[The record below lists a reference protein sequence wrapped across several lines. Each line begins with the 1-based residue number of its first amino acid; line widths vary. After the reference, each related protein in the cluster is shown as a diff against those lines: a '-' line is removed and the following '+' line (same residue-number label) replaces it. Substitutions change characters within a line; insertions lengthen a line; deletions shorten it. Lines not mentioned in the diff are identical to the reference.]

1 MTLKARLAKLENQQP
16 PLPWLSL
23 TQDLENPDVF
33 YELKKGDYRIPIRQ
47 APEDILHT
55 YGPADIP
62 ELEKRFTVILILW
75 QHTEIPG
82 GHPIEFD
89 WEDTPGKVGL

>member
-16 PLPWLSL
+16 PLPWLAL
-23 TQDLENPDVF
+23 TQDMNNPNLF
-33 YELKKGDYRIPIRQ
+33 YEMKPGSYRQ
-47 APEDILHT
+47 LPEEILHT
-55 YGPADIP
+55 YTPADIP
-62 ELEKRFTVILILW
+62 ELEKRFTLCMVLW
-75 QHTEIPG
+75 THTEIPG